1 MQLRKWKGEITY
13 IGIVDNNIVNFIK
26 LVVSMII
33 LCSNKSTMNS
43 YDHRRLLDL

>member
-13 IGIVDNNIVNFIK
+13 IGIVDNTIVNFIN
-26 LVVSMII
+26 LVVSMI